1 MTLTYK
7 ATVDTSQA
15 ERNLSNLQ
23 KSVGGLND
31 TFIRLKSTLATISL
45 GAVISSS
52 IRFADAIQDLSDATG
67 IATANILGFSNA
79 VSQNGGT
86 AESAQKAIL
95 KLVQS
100 IGDAAGGS
108 LEAQNAFRAVGVS
121 LGDLSKLSE
130 QDLLKKTIEGLDK
143 ITNSAERSTLIAKL
157 LGKEFRNV
165 RFGELG
171 AAYAAAAA
179 ESQKY
184 SGSIAAGAAAQ
195 QNLEVT
201 IRKFQTALLE
211 VLRPINEFIS
221 KIDISVESI
230 GQTIK
235 TVGALVVALFALTK
249 GLAIVNALSNGWR
262 ALVVTGG
269 ALSKAFYGVGAGLT
283 GFVKNLGR
291 AVGILPTAYG
301 GITSLGFAL
310 ASLSRSLLRFA
321 GLAGLIY
328 AVVDAFSYLEK
339 TVFQTNYI
347 EKGVN
352 AIAVGLEWLTR
363 AAGDLL
369 NLPTNIIGRVLG
381 IDNVVGLGDPLIA
394 LARKAE
400 EARKGLTSTAGAGR
414 GGSPELTKMLQ
425 DRGAELA
432 KQSAQEREVIDALQ
446 KRRQEIEKASAAFRR
461 QNNEIIDNI
470 NLEKSFVGKTEEF
483 IEIER
488 AREEV
493 LKRSADETSKLRD
506 AKALLTKDEQAL
518 AAVYDQ
524 QIAKISQAAGKDAE
538 RIARSVEGLQGLRL
552 VEKARLQDIENVT
565 KAIEDQISRQ
575 GQLGDILRGIND
587 QRVDI
592 TFQQGQKGKSPFQQQ
607 VDNIKES
614 ARKAALEAGRAY
626 AAAFEDSGDGLT
638 PERAAELARG
648 LDAIAEG
655 YRNISESQVEA
666 LGSSNDMI
674 RGLTEAW
681 DSYKTA
687 ALDTAGQIKSNFE
700 NFTSGLEDAFVN
712 FVQTGKLS
720 FKSLANSILA
730 DLARIAFKKAVLG
743 MAGLFGFAA
752 GGSVMGGTPIIVG
765 ERGPELFVP
774 SSAGKIV
781 PNNVL
786 NGSAAGQGPVN
797 GGGQTMVTY
806 NIQAVDAASFRSMVA
821 RDPSFI
827 YAVTE
832 QGRRSQPTR
841 SR

>member
-15 ERNLSNLQ
+15 ERNLSKLQ

-45 GAVISSS
+45 GAVIASSL
-52 IRFADAIQDLSDATG
+52 RFADAIQDLSDATG
-67 IATANILGFSNA
+67 IASANILGFSNA

-86 AESAQKAIL
+86 AEGAQKAIL

-108 LEAQNAFRAVGVS
+108 LEAQNAFRAVGVT

-130 QDLLKKTIEGLDK
+130 QDLLKKTIDGLDK
-143 ITNSAERSTLIAKL
+143 ISNSAERSTLIAKL

-165 RFGELG
+165 KFGDLG

-201 IRKFQTALLE
+201 IRKFQTALLD

-221 KIDISVESI
+221 KLDVSVESI

-235 TVGALVVALFALTK
+235 TVVALVVALFALTRGVAIINALGNSWK
-249 GLAIVNALSNGWR
+249 GLAA
-262 ALVVTGG
+262 TGG
-269 ALSKAFYGVGAGLT
+269 ALTKAFYGVGAGLT

-291 AVGILPTAYG
+291 AIGILPTAYG
-301 GITSLGFAL
+301 GITSLGFAVVAL
-310 ASLSRSLLRFA
+310 GRALLRFA

-352 AIAVGLEWLTR
+352 AIAIGLEAITR
-363 AAGDLL
+363 AAGQLL
-369 NLPTNIIGRVLG
+369 NLPTNLIGRVLG
-381 IDNVVGLGDPLIA
+381 IDNVIGLGDPLIA
-394 LARKAE
+394 LANKAE

-446 KRRQEIEKASAAFRR
+446 KRRQEIEKISGAFKR
-461 QNNEIIDNI
+461 QNNDIIDNI
-470 NLEKSFVGKTEEF
+470 NLEKSFVGKSEEF

-493 LKRSADETSKLRD
+493 FKRAGDESAKLRE
-506 AKALLTKDEQAL
+506 AKKLLTKDEQAL

-524 QIAKISQAAGKDAE
+524 QIAKIVEAARVDEG
-538 RIARSVEGLQGLRL
+538 RIAKSVEGLQGLRL

-575 GQLGDILRGIND
+575 QQLGGILRGIND
-587 QRVDI
+587 QRVDLSFEASLKGL
-592 TFQQGQKGKSPFQQQ
+592 TPLQKEIAKIQ
-607 VDNIKES
+607 ES
-614 ARKAALEAGRAY
+614 ARKAAMEAGRTFSAG
-626 AAAFEDSGDGLT
+626 FDDEDGLT
-638 PERAAELARG
+638 PERAQELAQG
-648 LDAIAEG
+648 LDAIAQG
-655 YRNISESQVEA
+655 YRGIAQAQIETVVGFDPLKDAFEDFKNNAMDTGKQMA
-666 LGSSNDMI
+666 
-674 RGLTEAW
+674 
-681 DSYKTA
+681 DSF
-687 ALDTAGQIKSNFE
+687 G
-700 NFTSGLEDAFVN
+700 NFTSGMEDAFVQ
-712 FVQTGKLS
+712 FAQTGKLS
-720 FKSLANSILA
+720 FKSLANSIIA
-730 DLARIAFKKAVLG
+730 DLIRIAVRRAIVAAIGGPLGSLFG
-743 MAGLFGFAA
+743 MAN
-752 GGSVMGGTPIIVG
+752 GGSAMAGTPYMVG

-786 NGSAAGQGPVN
+786 SGSAAGQGAVN
-797 GGGQTMVTY
+797 GGGQTVVNY
-806 NIQAVDAASFRSMVA
+806 NIQAVDASSFRSLVA
-821 RDPSFI
+821 KDPSFI

-841 SR
+841 TR

>member
-1 MTLTYK
+1 MADLSYD
-7 ATVDTSQA
+7 VQVNTSQA

-45 GAVISSS
+45 GAVISQAFQ
-52 IRFADAIQDLSDATG
+52 FADAIQDLSDATG
-67 IATANILGFSNA
+67 IATNNILGFSNA
-79 VSQNGGT
+79 VMASGGDADT
-86 AESAQKAIL
+86 AQKGIL

-100 IGDAAGGS
+100 IGDAAAGS
-108 LEAQNAFRAVGVS
+108 LEAQNSFRAVGVS
-121 LGDLSKLSE
+121 LGDLAKLSE
-130 QDLLKKTIEGLDK
+130 QELLKKTIDGLDK
-143 ITNSAERSTLIAKL
+143 ITNSAERSTLVAKL

-165 RFGELG
+165 TFGNLG
-171 AAYAAAAA
+171 AAYATAAA

-184 SGSIAAGAAAQ
+184 NAAIQAGAAAQ
-195 QNLEVT
+195 QNIDATLK
-201 IRKFQTALLE
+201 KFQTALLD
-211 VLRPINEFIS
+211 VLKPISTFIADLNVS
-221 KIDISVESI
+221 IDTIKRFITALISVGVAI
-230 GQTIK
+230 ATWTYAGRIIT
-235 TVGALVVALFALTK
+235 ALRVAVVLLWDAFVALFGAARNIGTFL
-249 GLAIVNALSNGWR
+249 GELSRGM
-262 ALVVTGG
+262 G
-269 ALSKAFYGVGAGLT
+269 ALWRSTEGAGGVLAR
-283 GFVKNLGR
+283 LLLALR
-291 AVGILPTAYG
+291 AVGGYIVELLQPALTAL
-301 GITSLGFAL
+301 TPLMKPLFV
-310 ASLSRSLLRFA
+310 A
-321 GLAGLIY
+321 GAAAAGYMSDKVFEVWQNAKGLIETLSFGLIKFGNVKPGEQ
-328 AVVDAFSYLEK
+328 ADVRRVDNALEE
-339 TVFQTNYI
+339 QTKK
-347 EKGVN
+347 E
-352 AIAVGLEWLTR
+352 R
-363 AAGDLL
+363 D
-369 NLPTNIIGRVLG
+369 
-381 IDNVVGLGDPLIA
+381 A
-394 LARKAE
+394 L
-400 EARKGLTSTAGAGR
+400 
-414 GGSPELTKMLQ
+414 
-425 DRGAELA
+425 
-432 KQSAQEREVIDALQ
+432 REVQDALQ
-446 KRRQEIEKASAAFRR
+446 KRRLEIQKASTAFKE
-461 QNNEIIDNI
+461 QNNQVIDNI
-470 NLEKSFVGKTEEF
+470 NLEKSFIGKTEDF

-493 LKRSADETSKLRD
+493 FKRAADESNKLRE
-506 AKALLTKDEQAL
+506 AKKLLTKDEQAL

-524 QIAKISQAAGKDAE
+524 QIAKIVEASGKDAE

-552 VEKARLQDIENVT
+552 VENARKQDIENTT

-575 GQLGDILRGIND
+575 QQLGDILRGIND

-607 VDNIKES
+607 IDNIREN

-638 PERAAELARG
+638 PERAAELANG
-648 LDAIAEG
+648 LNAIATA
-655 YRNISESQVEA
+655 YRDIAMAQVEA

-681 DSYKTA
+681 DSYKAA

-786 NGSAAGQGPVN
+786 NGSAAGQGAVN
-797 GGGQTMVTY
+797 GQGQTVVNY
-806 NIQAVDAASFRSMVA
+806 NIQAVDAASFRSLVA